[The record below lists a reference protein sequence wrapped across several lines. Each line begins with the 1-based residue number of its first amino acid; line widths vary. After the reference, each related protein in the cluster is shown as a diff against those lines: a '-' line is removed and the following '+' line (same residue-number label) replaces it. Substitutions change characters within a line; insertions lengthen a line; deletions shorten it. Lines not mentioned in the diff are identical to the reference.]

1 MRADACAWRLPEPH
15 LDSSRVSDDFQ
26 PAPFVVGVGRSGTTL
41 LRLMLDAHPQLAIP
55 PETHFLPALVERF
68 GAGREPTPD
77 NLVEVVQGH
86 AGWRDFGL
94 SPDELRA
101 AFAAAPAGAA
111 GAIRAFY
118 LTYAARHGKARW
130 GDKTP
135 VYIESI
141 GAIGAALGGQARF
154 IHLIRDGR
162 DVAVSR
168 AARAVKRGR
177 GATPAAREADTW
189 KRRVLGAREQAELV
203 DHYTE
208 LRYEDLI
215 RDAEGV
221 LRRICGLIELEY
233 DPAMLGYH
241 RGAEKRLS
249 ELTDLPG
256 KRGQVRP
263 GAERVAAHAL
273 TSEPPR
279 EDRIGRWRAEL
290 DPAAVAE
297 YEGVAGD
304 LLAELGYPVA
314 AG

>member
-1 MRADACAWRLPEPH
+1 M
-15 LDSSRVSDDFQ
+15 SDDFE
-26 PAPFVVGVGRSGTTL
+26 PAPFIVGVGRSGTTL

-55 PETHFLPALVERF
+55 PETHFLPTLVERF
-68 GAGREPTPD
+68 GPGATPSPD
-77 NLVEVVQGH
+77 ELVEVVQSH

-94 SPDELRA
+94 EPDELRA
-101 AFAAAPAGAA
+101 AFTAAPGGAA

-118 LTYAARHGKARW
+118 RAYAGRHAKARW

-141 GAIGAALGGQARF
+141 GVIGAALGAQARF

-177 GATPAAREADTW
+177 NATPAAKEADTW
-189 KRRVLGAREQAELV
+189 KRRVLGAREQGELV

-215 RDAEGV
+215 RDSEGV
-221 LRRICGLIELEY
+221 LRRICEVIELEF
-233 DPAMLGYH
+233 DPAMLDYH
-241 RGAEKRLS
+241 RGAQERLS

-256 KRGQVRP
+256 KRGQVRG

-297 YEGVAGD
+297 YEKVAGD
-304 LLAELGYPVA
+304 LLTELGYPLA
-314 AG
+314 AD